1 MNIPP
6 ITILPIDPFTANG
19 RTQNP
24 GIVPPWLTTPALP
37 TQPVPGG
44 AMAAFPTTFTPAPV
58 CIVDNPDV
66 PHIW

>member
-6 ITILPIDPFTANG
+6 ITILPIDPFSAFK
-19 RTQNP
+19 TQNP

-37 TQPVPGG
+37 TEPMPGG
-44 AMAAFPTTFTPAPV
+44 ALPVIPSAFTPAPTT
-58 CIVDNPDV
+58 IVDNPDV